1 MPRRSDKASACSGE
15 VATGSPMRTCA
26 KTRVVAGAVLLAS
39 VLAGCS
45 DLYYDRR
52 QTVLFGADEA
62 VASAQAVQVI
72 DPWPAASSNR
82 NIAYNGARVAGAVE
96 RYRTCQVIQ
105 PQGTIT
111 SSSSGYSAAP
121 QAAQLGCTPAPAAP
135 PPTK

>member
-72 DPWPAASSNR
+72 DPWPAASANR
-82 NIAYNGARVAGAVE
+82 TSLRPSLSAKPDGSKRRSAMAV
-96 RYRTCQVIQ
+96 
-105 PQGTIT
+105 P
-111 SSSSGYSAAP
+111 
-121 QAAQLGCTPAPAAP
+121 
-135 PPTK
+135 